1 MDDRNTAVRVVG
13 LAELVR
19 TESGSRLGLALFFSF
34 FPGYAGYVTNFFSL
48 FLSFLTFWRLR
59 HAVHASFD
67 MLSSSL
73 SSLDG

>member
-34 FPGYAGYVTNFFSL
+34 FPSKEAMQAMSL
-48 FLSFLTFWRLR
+48 ISFLF
-59 HAVHASFD
+59 SF
-67 MLSSSL
+67 LF
-73 SSLDG
+73 